1 MARETT
7 PPPGE
12 AIAERFA
19 RWAVALEAA
28 DIPSNVRETATRALI
43 DHVGLAVSARHEP
56 YVQAI
61 LDSIDGEGGC
71 TAFGHA
77 RRLQAADAALVNGTA
92 AHGEDYDDTFEG
104 SPVHTSAAV
113 VPAVLAA
120 AERFELSGADVLRGV
135 VAGTELM
142 CRMAVVAP
150 TAQHRAGF
158 HPTAI
163 MGAMGAAIGV
173 STALRLDA
181 GQATDALGVAGS
193 FASGIIEYL
202 AEGTWTKRIHPG
214 WAAQA
219 GLRAALLG
227 RAGFRGPR
235 TVFEGSHGFFFAFG
249 VPEIPADTSRLT
261 DGLGSDWS
269 AGRIAFK
276 PYACGTMVQP
286 FIDCAIRLAAG
297 GVDPARVAS
306 VLCRVGEGTVHRL
319 WEPLAEKR
327 RPSSPYSAKFSVPY
341 GVAIGLLDRAAG
353 LGQFTEARIAD
364 PAVLA
369 LAGKVGYEIDP
380 DDEYPRNYTGTVI
393 VTLDDGSERRAHQ
406 PHLRGGVRQTLPMA
420 EILEKFRANCRHGGW
435 DDARTEA
442 LATVCAGLFEGP
454 DVRALARFSG

>member
-1 MARETT
+1 MARENT

-19 RWAVALEAA
+19 RWAVELDARAIPPALKE
-28 DIPSNVRETATRALI
+28 SATRALI
-43 DHVGLAVSARHEP
+43 DHVGLTVSARSEP
-56 YVQAI
+56 YVRAI
-61 LDSIDGEGGC
+61 VESWDGEGPC
-71 TAFGHA
+71 TAFGHGRGFDIA
-77 RRLQAADAALVNGTA
+77 GAALVNGTA

-104 SPVHTSAAV
+104 SPVHTTAVV
-113 VPAVLAA
+113 VPATLAA
-120 AERFELSGADVLRGV
+120 AERFGLGGQDVLRGI

-163 MGAMGAAIGV
+163 IGAMGAAIAV
-173 STALRLDA
+173 STALRLTPK
-181 GQATDALGVAGS
+181 QATDALGVAGS

-227 RAGFRGPR
+227 RAGFLGPR
-235 TVFEGSHGFFFAFG
+235 TVFEGEHGFYFAFG
-249 VPEIPADTSRLT
+249 VPLIAPDFTRLT
-261 DGLGSDWS
+261 EGLGDDWY

-286 FIDCAIRLAAG
+286 FIDCAIRLAG
-297 GVDPARVAS
+297 DGIDPRRVRD

-327 RPSSPYSAKFSVPY
+327 RPSTPYSAKFSVPY
-341 GVAIGLLDRAAG
+341 GVAIGLVDQAAG
-353 LGQFTEARIAD
+353 LAQFTEDRIAD
-364 PAVLA
+364 PAVIA
-369 LAGKVGYEIDP
+369 VADKVRYEIDP
-380 DDEYPRNYTGTVI
+380 EDEYPRNYTGTVI
-393 VTLDDGSERRAHQ
+393 VTLDDGTEHRAHQ
-406 PHLRGGVRQTLPMA
+406 PHLRGGVRETLAMD

-435 DDARTEA
+435 SDDAASRCAETCAALFDAPDMGA
-442 LATVCAGLFEGP
+442 LAAFRG
-454 DVRALARFSG
+454 

>member
-1 MARETT
+1 MAKDNT
-7 PPPGE
+7 PPPGD

-19 RWAVALEAA
+19 RWAVGLDAA
-28 DIPSNVRETATRALI
+28 TIPAAVRETATRALI
-43 DHVGLAVSARHEP
+43 DHVGLTVSARDEP
-56 YVQAI
+56 YVRAI
-61 LDSIDGEGGC
+61 VESTDGEGPC
-71 TAFGHA
+71 TAFGHD
-77 RRLQAADAALVNGTA
+77 RGFDAAGAALVNGTA

-120 AERFELSGADVLRGV
+120 AERFGLSGQDVLRGI

-163 MGAMGAAIGV
+163 MGALGAATAV
-173 STALRLDA
+173 STALRLTPA
-181 GQATDALGVAGS
+181 QATDALGVAGS

-227 RAGFRGPR
+227 RAGFSGPR

-249 VPEIPADTSRLT
+249 VPEIPPDYARLT
-261 DGLGSDWS
+261 DGLGEDWY

-286 FIDCAIRLAAG
+286 FIDCAIRLAG
-297 GVDPARVAS
+297 EGVDPARVTD

-327 RPSSPYSAKFSVPY
+327 RPSTPYSAKFSVPY
-341 GVAIGLLDRAAG
+341 GVAIGLIDRSAG
-353 LGQFTEARIAD
+353 LSQFTDERIAD

-369 LAGKVGYEIDP
+369 LAGKVRYEIDP
-380 DDEYPRNYTGTVI
+380 EDEYPRNYTGTVI
-393 VTLDDGSERRAHQ
+393 LTLDDGSERRAQQ
-406 PHLRGGVRQTLPMA
+406 PHLRGGVRETLGMDEIMA
-420 EILEKFRANCRHGGW
+420 KFRANCRHGGW
-435 DDARTEA
+435 SDERADA
-442 LATVCAGLFEGP
+442 LAEVCAGLFDAP
-454 DVRALARFSG
+454 DTGALARFRG